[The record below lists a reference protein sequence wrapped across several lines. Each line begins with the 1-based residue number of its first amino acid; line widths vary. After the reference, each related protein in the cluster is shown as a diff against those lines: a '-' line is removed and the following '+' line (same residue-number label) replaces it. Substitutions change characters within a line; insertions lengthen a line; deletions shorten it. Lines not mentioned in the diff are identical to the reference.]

1 MSKIPER
8 EALLVAGSAGFVGK
22 PFLRRLAEQGRSVVS
37 LYHAHLPEPL
47 AHMIPIFADMM
58 RPEHLTTALRN
69 VSTVVHLAWI
79 QSFRSQWEEIPWAH
93 DGLKQDSKN
102 ITMVKNLVHAMEE
115 AGTRRIIFL
124 SALGA
129 SRHTDSWYL
138 QEKYFA
144 ELVILNSKIPEKII
158 LRSSLIFAELSA
170 RDRLVSAVEK
180 LMRFPWF
187 YPVPK
192 HEGRLAPIHV
202 NDLCDILLRL
212 VDVDVDASS
221 GAQLI
226 EVEGSEKLAIEDLFR
241 FVSQGIG
248 KGSHFALK
256 GFLGH
261 ALAPL
266 FEKLHRRNHEN
277 APQLRELLTIGA
289 IPDKATEMNNP
300 TLKALPQSTRQF
312 GETMSLSKNLPH

>member
-8 EALLVAGSAGFVGK
+8 DSILVAGSAGFVGK
-22 PFLRRLAEQGRSVVS
+22 PLLRRLAEQGRPLVS

-47 AHMIPIFADMM
+47 AHMMPIFADMM
-58 RPEHLTTALRN
+58 RAEHLTTALRN
-69 VSTVVHLAWI
+69 VSTVVHLAWS
-79 QSFRSQWEEIPWAH
+79 QSFRSQWEEAVFAQEGH
-93 DGLKQDSKN
+93 KQDSRN
-102 ITMVKNLVHAMEE
+102 IQMVKNLVHAMEE
-115 AGTRRIIFL
+115 AGTKRIIFL

-129 SRHTDSWYL
+129 SRHTESWYL

-158 LRSSLIFAELSA
+158 LRSPLVFGELNA
-170 RDRLVSAVEK
+170 KDRLVSAIEK

-192 HEGRLAPIHV
+192 YEGQLAPIHV
-202 NDLCDILLRL
+202 NDLCDVIIRL
-212 VDVDVDASS
+212 IDVDVSL

-226 EVEGSEKLAIEDLFR
+226 EIEGSEKLAIEQLFR
-241 FVSQGIG
+241 LVSQGIG

-266 FEKLHRRNHEN
+266 FERIQRRKQGN
-277 APQLRELLTIGA
+277 APQLRDLLTIGA
-289 IPDKATEMNNP
+289 VPDKATAINNP
-300 TLKALPQSTRQF
+300 TYGALPPSTRQF
-312 GETMSLSKNLPH
+312 GEAMSVSKNLPH

>member
-8 EALLVAGSAGFVGK
+8 DAILVAGSAGFIGR
-22 PFLRRLAEQGRSVVS
+22 PLLRRLAEQGRPVVS

-47 AHMIPIFADMM
+47 AHMMPIFADML
-58 RPEHLTTALRN
+58 RAEHLTTALRN
-69 VSTVVHLAWI
+69 VSTVVHLAWS
-79 QSFRSQWEEIPWAH
+79 QSFRSQWEEAVFAQE
-93 DGLKQDSKN
+93 GQKQDSRN
-102 ITMVKNLVHAMEE
+102 ILMVKNLVHAMEE
-115 AGTRRIIFL
+115 AGTKRIIFV

-144 ELVILNSKIPEKII
+144 ELVILNSKIPEKVI
-158 LRSSLIFAELSA
+158 LRSPLVFGEISA
-170 RDRLVSAVEK
+170 KDRLVTAVEK

-192 HEGRLAPIHV
+192 YEGHLSPIHV
-202 NDLCDILLRL
+202 NDLCEILIRL
-212 VDVDVDASS
+212 IDVNVVSS
-221 GAQLI
+221 AQLI
-226 EVEGSEKLAIEDLFR
+226 EVQGSETLAIDEIFR

-256 GFLGH
+256 GFLGA

-266 FEKLHRRNHEN
+266 FEKIQRRKQEN
-277 APQLRELLTIGA
+277 TPQLRDLLTVGGV
-289 IPDKATEMNNP
+289 PDKSTALNNP
-300 TLKALPQSTRQF
+300 TYGNLPTSTRQF
-312 GETMSLSKNLPH
+312 GETMSMSKNLPH